1 MNNILYIII
10 ITIILIVIYYFYE
23 RKENFYIY
31 DVSNAYN
38 QQLFDNKNVTYTGKL
53 TVQGN
58 VQVIGQFNLLPKGII
73 MAWSGSSIPS
83 GWAFCDGS
91 NGTPDLR
98 SKFIIGSG
106 QSNGLSTY
114 SANQTGGNETVTM
127 SIDQMPPHFHTYNY
141 YAMTGNGDNI
151 DGRYWCPT
159 GVSGTTQNTGGGQPF
174 DIRPPYYALAW
185 IMKT

>member
-1 MNNILYIII
+1 MNNLVYIII
-10 ITIILIVIYYFYE
+10 IITFVIIYYFYE
-23 RKENFYIY
+23 KKENFDIY

-58 VQVIGQFNLLPKGII
+58 VQVNGQFNLIPSGII
-73 MAWSGSSIPS
+73 MAWSGSGIPS
-83 GWAFCDGS
+83 GWSFCDGT

-98 SKFIIGSG
+98 SKFIVSSGQGSG
-106 QSNGLSTY
+106 LSNY
-114 SANQTGGNETVTM
+114 SNKQTGGNEKITM
-127 SIDQMPPHFHTYNY
+127 SVEQMPPHSHGY
-141 YAMTGNGDNI
+141 YYLAMTGNGDNI

-159 GVSGTTQNTGGGQPF
+159 GVTGTTQNTGGGQPF
-174 DIRPPYYALAW
+174 DIRPPFYALAW